1 MFFSHQGRK
10 SHLFLISN
18 NDTTQY
24 AQSEIKQR
32 KKIGFLLPKG
42 TDVIYTH
49 FWNIF
54 KSGFKCWNHFR
65 IQQNLQSRCFHGL
78 GCYCHWD
85 MAYTVLAESMA
96 TCRLQPQVFKDFHV
110 INKEKVTTACE
121 EETYFNRNAFK
132 KNSGSLTILL
142 LDNACVLHAIHLHN
156 IYILYIHRFCRS
168 YCS

>member
-49 FWNIF
+49 FGNIF
-54 KSGFKCWNHFR
+54 KNGFKLWNHFR
-65 IQQNLQSRCFHGL
+65 VQQNLQSKCFHSL
-78 GCYCHWD
+78 SQHWD
-85 MAYTVLAESMA
+85 MAYTVLAESLA
-96 TCRLQPQVFKDFHV
+96 TCKLQPQMCEDFHI
-110 INKEKVTTACE
+110 INENKNGTTVCE
-121 EETYFNRNAFK
+121 EGTQQKCF
-132 KNSGSLTILL
+132 
-142 LDNACVLHAIHLHN
+142 
-156 IYILYIHRFCRS
+156 
-168 YCS
+168 